1 MASAPTFA
9 EEVPC
14 DELAD
19 GGLAVGGL
27 APRRTGIREGAL
39 TFFGETV
46 FEGVLS
52 RIWRKPSATT

>member
-14 DELAD
+14 DESAD

-52 RIWRKPSATT
+52 RI